1 MKIFKKLFGIDKLED
16 KIKGL
21 EDNVEE
27 KSKKI
32 TINEDIYIA
41 QEKRIKYLEKT
52 LEERKKDLGS
62 ANFSIKKAIA
72 RNIIASENEKNY
84 FLGFLGKERLQ
95 DFSSFYEKNKIQLE
109 DMTHQILRNFLK
121 GGKRD
126 SETYSAAQEIAEAY
140 MSFFAGSYGETQTP
154 LGQDED
160 VLTND

>member
-1 MKIFKKLFGIDKLED
+1 MKLFKKLFGIDKLED

-21 EDNVEE
+21 EDNVRVKEGMIE
-27 KSKKI
+27 
-32 TINEDIYIA
+32 
-41 QEKRIKYLEKT
+41 QEKKQYEFVIEANRDNAIEIKRLNKE
-52 LEERKKDLGS
+52 LS
-62 ANFSIKKAIA
+62 SSNFSIKKAIA

-95 DFSSFYEKNKIQLE
+95 DFSSFYEKCKIQLE

-126 SETYSAAQEIAEAY
+126 SSTYSAAQEIAEGY